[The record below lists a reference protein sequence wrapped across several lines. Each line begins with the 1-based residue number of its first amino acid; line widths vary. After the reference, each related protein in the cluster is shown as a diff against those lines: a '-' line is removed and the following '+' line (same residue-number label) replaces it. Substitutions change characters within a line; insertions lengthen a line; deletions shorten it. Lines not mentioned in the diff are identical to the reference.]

1 MATEIVLIVEPGMD
15 MAMELVIMQKPI
27 LSEQRLIC
35 PVIQI
40 GTSIAIGLR
49 TTIDTVMEIAGQ
61 DTEVMGGR
69 VQDGPGNN
77 DYTGDCTAP

>member
-15 MAMELVIMQKPI
+15 MATELVIIEAPI
-27 LSEQRLIC
+27 LSEQRPIC

-40 GTSIAIGLR
+40 GTAIGIGLR
-49 TTIDTVMEIAGQ
+49 TTIDTGMQIPGW

-69 VQDGPGNN
+69 
-77 DYTGDCTAP
+77 A